1 MRSPDRRSP
10 AVTQTFDDT
19 GNADDDD
26 AAAAGKFTG
35 RPRGDSDPEPLGAP
49 RRTGQQAFNEL
60 QRLARAEGR
69 ATGKPVA
76 TQEYLT
82 RHTLESFLVRLT
94 TTGHAKDFILK
105 GGLLTGAYDV
115 RRPTKD
121 VDSNAISATVSE
133 EWLTQVARDVA
144 ECDASDGV
152 TFDQDSLTV
161 ETIREQQGY
170 RGVRVRMPSM
180 IGPAR
185 GELAWDVSTGDPI
198 VPPPRLIQLQRVLG
212 DPIPIWSYP
221 PETIIAEKA
230 VTILERGITSTRW
243 RDYVD
248 IVQLH
253 RQQTIDQASLLQA
266 VQAVA
271 RHRQVKLRPIDDVV
285 AGYGDLS
292 QAKWAAWRRKNKM
305 QDICDEQLD
314 DQMKLI
320 AHILNPIF
328 END

>member
-1 MRSPDRRSP
+1 M
-10 AVTQTFDDT
+10 TQTPDDDS
-19 GNADDDD
+19 NRDD
-26 AAAAGKFTG
+26 AAGRSTG
-35 RPRGDSDPEPLGAP
+35 PRRGEPDHEPISAP
-49 RRTGQQAFNEL
+49 RRTGQQVFNEL
-60 QRLARAEGR
+60 QRLSRAKGR
-69 ATGKPVA
+69 ASGKPVA

-82 RHTLESFLVRLT
+82 RHTLESFLDRLS

-133 EWLTQVARDVA
+133 AWLTQVARDVA
-144 ECDASDGV
+144 DCDANDGV

-161 ETIREQQGY
+161 ETIREQEGY
-170 RGVRVRMPSM
+170 RGVRLRMPTM
-180 IGPAR
+180 IGLAR

-212 DPIPIWSYP
+212 DPIPIWSYA

-243 RDYVD
+243 RDYID

-253 RQQTIDQASLLQA
+253 RQQTIDQTSLLQA

-271 RHRQVKLRPIDDVV
+271 RYRQVKLRPIDEVV

-292 QAKWAAWRRKNKM
+292 QAKWAAWRRKSRM
-305 QDICDEQLD
+305 QETCEEQLD

-320 AHILNPIF
+320 ADILNPIF